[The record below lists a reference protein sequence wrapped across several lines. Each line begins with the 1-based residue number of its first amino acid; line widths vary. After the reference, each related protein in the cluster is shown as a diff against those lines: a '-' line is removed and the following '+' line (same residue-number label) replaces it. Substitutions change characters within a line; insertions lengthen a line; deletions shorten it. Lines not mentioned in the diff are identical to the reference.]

1 MNLASATVPA
11 STATRHPRT
20 LLLVAV
26 VVANLALFGPGTRP
40 AMAHTHPTPVETDA
54 PAVVRVETSVRVSIS
69 LMEHDRH
76 GKHIGLYQRS
86 YTPML
91 VSGSGFAVNP
101 SGVIVAAG
109 GVIEADFQKAE
120 VYAVNQIFH
129 DRYGRRAPLPR
140 DPFTKHT
147 IKDVDPADPV
157 NGRLQRCYRPN
168 TADTTG
174 GCVVAST
181 RVVRVYPFVAS
192 QRENGNLTAEV
203 LYPKAGKRAEVSVLK
218 VGASSMPTVELAGS
232 PAGMKAFSALGFTGI
247 PSAQVPLVKED
258 GHATD
263 PGQEIKNDDLLPK
276 LVRAV
281 QVGVWGGPVV
291 SERGQTAGFLQ
302 LRFTGTRATGVYLTD
317 AKAIREALTAA
328 GVQAQRGP
336 TDAVF
341 EAAMHNYKNKIYGP
355 AIPSFEQTL
364 SLYRG
369 HALATQYLADAKQKR
384 GTAQDQTGRQAAVTG
399 DAGRTAGPPLGLLA
413 VVAALL
419 VILALLF
426 VGTRRRGGAPKP
438 AKAMLPTARGKASPP
453 ATPPEPPTTPREPI
467 RRNGGL
473 RARESTGV
481 REAATPPPAVGEPPG
496 SAEPHAAPDLRRL
509 PVTTIGQR
517 DPAPEDRPSFCTEC
531 GKRLGQG
538 HRFCGFCGHE
548 VG

>member
-1 MNLASATVPA
+1 MNLASATAPA
-11 STATRHPRT
+11 SISIRHPRI
-20 LLLVAV
+20 LLLIAV
-26 VVANLALFGPGTRP
+26 VVANLALFGLGTRP
-40 AMAHTHPTPVETDA
+40 AVAHTHPTPVETDA

-76 GKHIGLYQRS
+76 GKHIGLYQRT

-109 GVIEADFQKAE
+109 GVIDADYKKAE
-120 VYAVNQIFH
+120 VYAVNHIFH

-147 IKDVDPADPV
+147 IKDVDPADPL
-157 NGRLQRCYRPN
+157 NGRLQRCYRSN

-232 PAGMKAFSALGFTGI
+232 AAGMKAFTALGFTKI
-247 PSAQVPLVKED
+247 PSKQVPLVKKD
-258 GHATD
+258 GHSTD
-263 PGQEIKNDDLLPK
+263 PGQEIQNDNLLPS
-276 LVRAV
+276 LVNAV

-291 SERGQTAGFLQ
+291 SERGQTTGFLQ
-302 LRFTGTRATGVYLTD
+302 LRFTGTRATGLYLTN
-317 AKAIREALTAA
+317 AEAIKEALTAA

-364 SLYRG
+364 KLYPG
-369 HALATQYLADAKQKR
+369 HALATQYLADAKQKQ
-384 GTAQDQTGRQAAVTG
+384 GTAQDQTGRQAGVTG
-399 DAGRTAGPPLGLLA
+399 EDGRTAGLPLGLIA

-419 VILALLF
+419 VILTLLF
-426 VGTRRRGGAPKP
+426 VGTRRRDEARKP

-453 ATPPEPPTTPREPI
+453 TTRPKPPTTPREPI

-473 RARESTGV
+473 WAHESTGV
-481 REAATPPPAVGEPPG
+481 RESVTPPAVGEPPG
-496 SAEPHAAPDLRRL
+496 SAESHAVADLRQS

-531 GKRLGQG
+531 GKRLGPE
-538 HRFCGFCGHE
+538 HRFCGFCGHR

>member
-1 MNLASATVPA
+1 MNLAGATLPA
-11 STATRHPRT
+11 CIRHPRT
-20 LLLVAV
+20 LFLTAVAV
-26 VVANLALFGPGTRP
+26 ATLALFGSGTRP
-40 AMAHTHPTPVETDA
+40 AAAHTHPTPVETDA

-76 GKHIGLYQRS
+76 GKHIGLYQRT

-109 GVIEADFQKAE
+109 GVIDADYKKAE
-120 VYAVNQIFH
+120 VYAVNHVFH

-140 DPFTKHT
+140 DPFTMHT
-147 IKDVDPADPV
+147 IKDVDPADPL

-192 QRENGNLTAEV
+192 QPENGNLTAEV

-232 PAGMKAFSALGFTGI
+232 AAGMKAFTALGFTEI
-247 PSAQVPLVKED
+247 PSRQVPLVKKD
-258 GHATD
+258 GHSTD
-263 PGQEIKNDDLLPK
+263 PGQEIKSDNLLPE
-276 LVRAV
+276 LVNAV

-291 SERGQTAGFLQ
+291 GERGQTAGFLQ
-302 LRFTGTRATGVYLTD
+302 LRFTGARATGLYLTD

-328 GVQAQRGP
+328 GVQPQRGP

-355 AIPSFEQTL
+355 AIPSFTQTL
-364 SLYRG
+364 KLYPG
-369 HALATQYLADAKQKR
+369 HALATQYLADAKQKQ
-384 GTAQDQTGRQAAVTG
+384 GTAQDQTGQQAGVAG
-399 DAGRTAGPPLGLLA
+399 DDGRTAGLPLGLIA
-413 VVAALL
+413 AIAALL

-426 VGTRRRGGAPKP
+426 VGARRRGGAGRP
-438 AKAMLPTARGKASPP
+438 AKVMLPAARVKASPP
-453 ATPPEPPTTPREPI
+453 ATRPKPPTTPREPI

-473 RARESTGV
+473 WAPEPTGGREVT
-481 REAATPPPAVGEPPG
+481 TPPAAVGEPPG
-496 SAEPHAAPDLRRL
+496 PAESRAVPGLRRS

-517 DPAPEDRPSFCTEC
+517 DPAPEERPSFCTEC
-531 GKRLGQG
+531 GRRLGPD
-538 HRFCGFCGHE
+538 HRFCAFCGHK